1 MRKVWMM
8 YQFFQPVTDAAD
20 LVRVSASFGRALLE
34 QLPPAVADLLPVR
47 SVRAALQLTEETH
60 LSHHRPAFGIETVM
74 VDGVEEKVQESTA
87 DHTPFG
93 SLLHFE
99 KRADLV
105 QPKVLVV
112 APLSGHFA
120 TLLRPTVRTLLAD
133 HDVYITDWHNARDT
147 PLDAG
152 SFGFSEY
159 VSHVIRFI
167 ESIGEPM
174 HLLSVCQPCPSALV
188 AAAVMA
194 QGNHPLQPLSLTLM
208 AGPVD
213 ARVSPTKVNELA
225 TSKPI
230 EWFEKHV
237 ISTVPSRY
245 PGAGRR
251 VYPGFVQISAFMS
264 MNVERHL
271 KSHVDMLG
279 MLTRGDQEADYQ
291 FKRDFYDE
299 YYAVLDIPAE
309 FYLETVRSVFQEFE
323 LARGVATYQGRRV
336 EPRAL
341 KRTAL
346 LTVEGDRDDICAV
359 GQTLAAHD
367 LCAGVPPARRQ
378 HHLQAGV
385 GHYGVFSGS
394 RWNNEIYPKVRHF
407 ILANS

>member
-1 MRKVWMM
+1 MM

-20 LVRVSASFGRALLE
+20 LVRVSAGFARTLLD
-34 QLPPAVADLLPVR
+34 QLPPAMAGLLPVR
-47 SVRAALQLTEETH
+47 SARAALQLTEETR
-60 LSHHRPAFGIETVM
+60 LSHHRPAFGIDKVM
-74 VDGVEEKVQESTA
+74 VDGTEEQVQESIV

-99 KRADLV
+99 KRTDLV

-152 SFGFSEY
+152 VFGFSDY

-167 ESIGEPM
+167 ERIGEPL

-188 AAAVMA
+188 AASVMA
-194 QGNHPLQPLSLTLM
+194 QGNHPLQPQSLTLM

-213 ARVSPTKVNELA
+213 ARISPTKVNDLA

-271 KSHVDMLG
+271 KSHVEMLG
-279 MLTRGDQEADYQ
+279 LLTRGDSEAEYK

-309 FYLETVRSVFQEFE
+309 FYLETVRSVFQEFD
-323 LARGVATYQGRRV
+323 LARGVATYQGERV

-367 LCAGVPPARRQ
+367 LCSSVPPARRQ

-394 RWNNEIYPKVRHF
+394 RWQNEIYPKVRFF
-407 ILANS
+407 IVANS

>member
-1 MRKVWMM
+1 M
-8 YQFFQPVTDAAD
+8 YPFFQPATDAAD
-20 LVRVSASFGRALLE
+20 LVRASAGIGRTLLE
-34 QLPPAVADLLPVR
+34 QLPPVVADFLPVR
-47 SVRAALQLTEETH
+47 SMRAALQLTEDTR
-60 LSHHRPAFGIETVM
+60 LSHRRPAFGIDSVM
-74 VDGVEEKVQESTA
+74 VDGTEEQVRERVVDRS
-87 DHTPFG
+87 PFG

-112 APLSGHFA
+112 APLSGHFS

-133 HDVYITDWHNARDT
+133 HDVYITDWHNARDIS
-147 PLDAG
+147 LDAG
-152 SFGFSEY
+152 AFGFGDY
-159 VSHVIRFI
+159 VDHVIRFI
-167 ESIGEPM
+167 EQIAEPL

-188 AAAVMA
+188 AASVMA

-213 ARVSPTKVNELA
+213 ARVNPTKVNDLA

-230 EWFEKHV
+230 GWFEKHV
-237 ISTVPSRY
+237 ISTVPSRHA
-245 PGAGRR
+245 GAGRR

-271 KSHVDMLG
+271 KSHVEMLG
-279 MLTRGDQEADYQ
+279 MLVRGDSVADYK

-309 FYLETVRSVFQEFE
+309 FYLETVRSVFQEFD
-323 LARGVATYQGRRV
+323 LARGVATHHGRLV

-367 LCAGVPPARRQ
+367 LCTSVPPARRQ

-394 RWNNEIYPKVRHF
+394 RWQSEIYPKVRHF

>member
-1 MRKVWMM
+1 V
-8 YQFFQPVTDAAD
+8 
-20 LVRVSASFGRALLE
+20 VREARHLHG
-34 QLPPAVADLLPVR
+34 AVALP
-47 SVRAALQLTEETH
+47 
-60 LSHHRPAFGIETVM
+60 
-74 VDGVEEKVQESTA
+74 
-87 DHTPFG
+87 
-93 SLLHFE
+93 
-99 KRADLV
+99 
-105 QPKVLVV
+105 
-112 APLSGHFA
+112 
-120 TLLRPTVRTLLAD
+120 
-133 HDVYITDWHNARDT
+133 
-147 PLDAG
+147 
-152 SFGFSEY
+152 
-159 VSHVIRFI
+159 
-167 ESIGEPM
+167 
-174 HLLSVCQPCPSALV
+174 
-188 AAAVMA
+188 
-194 QGNHPLQPLSLTLM
+194 
-208 AGPVD
+208 
-213 ARVSPTKVNELA
+213 
-225 TSKPI
+225 
-230 EWFEKHV
+230 
-237 ISTVPSRY
+237 
-245 PGAGRR
+245 
-251 VYPGFVQISAFMS
+251 
-264 MNVERHL
+264 ERHL